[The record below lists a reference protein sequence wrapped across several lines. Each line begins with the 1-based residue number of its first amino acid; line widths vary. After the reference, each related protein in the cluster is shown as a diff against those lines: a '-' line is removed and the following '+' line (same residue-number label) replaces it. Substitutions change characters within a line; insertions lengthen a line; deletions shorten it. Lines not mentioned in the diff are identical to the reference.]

1 MELFWIKK
9 SEMML
14 SLRENFIP
22 LEINVRNVMS

>member
-14 SLRENFIP
+14 ALRENFLA
-22 LEINVRNVMS
+22 LEINVRNRMS

>member
-14 SLRENFIP
+14 ALRENFLP
-22 LEINVRNVMS
+22 LEINVRNMS

>member
-14 SLRENFIP
+14 SLRENFLP
-22 LEINVRNVMS
+22 LEINVPEV